1 MKHDEVKKILFNN
14 DPDLKR
20 EYDEL
25 APIYEIQNQ
34 IIELRTKNGLI
45 QKELAEIIG
54 TNNLQ
59 YLDSNLATIIHLFN
73 YFTRL
78 LLHST
83 KRCISSLNSNNWPTF
98 YLVGLFM

>member
-34 IIELRTKNGLI
+34 IIELRTKNGLS

-54 TNNLQ
+54 TKQSAISRLESGNYNPSIQLL
-59 YLDSNLATIIHLFN
+59 YKIAHAFN
-73 YFTRL
+73 KEMHIEF
-78 LLHST
+78 
-83 KRCISSLNSNNWPTF
+83 K
-98 YLVGLFM
+98 